1 MASTT
6 EVDRSSVPP
15 ASSWTTSALSPST
28 RHTARR
34 RPTVVSGSYVTLSS
48 STRRTPPPAW
58 CAHQAQPNGLP
69 APAPTTR
76 GGWTGRTAREAARAG
91 PVECVHD
98 RTCPFSRRTARR
110 RARLSPGP
118 AHRPG
123 GAGGGPLRGRPLP
136 LAGRPRLGREPCL
149 AGGAGRADG
158 RAAGGPARAGRADRG
173 TDGHRPG
180 EQPHLAGRAPLLP
193 AARTRRGACNADH
206 VGAG

>member
-28 RHTARR
+28 RPTA
-34 RPTVVSGSYVTLSS
+34 
-48 STRRTPPPAW
+48 
-58 CAHQAQPNGLP
+58 
-69 APAPTTR
+69 
-76 GGWTGRTAREAARAG
+76 
-91 PVECVHD
+91 
-98 RTCPFSRRTARR
+98 RRTARR
-110 RARLSPGP
+110 GARLPPGP

-123 GAGGGPLRGRPLP
+123 GAGGGPLRGGPLP

-180 EQPHLAGRAPLLP
+180 EQPHLAGGAPLLP